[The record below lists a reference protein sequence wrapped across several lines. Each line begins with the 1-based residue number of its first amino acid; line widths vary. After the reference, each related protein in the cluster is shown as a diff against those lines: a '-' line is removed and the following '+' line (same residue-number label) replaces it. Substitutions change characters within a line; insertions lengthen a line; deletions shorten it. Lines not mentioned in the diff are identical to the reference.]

1 MAGASGQ
8 GMPQMDADKMRLVQ
22 DLEIEMMT
30 DMYARLTSACHK
42 KCIAPKYR
50 EAELQKGESVCIDRC
65 VAKYLEVHERIGK
78 KLTQLSMQD
87 QEMQQK
93 AMTAAGATPT

>member
-1 MAGASGQ
+1 MAQQPAGGLAGL
-8 GMPQMDADKMRLVQ
+8 DEEKMKLVQ

-30 DMYARLTSACHK
+30 DMYAKLSNACQK
-42 KCIAPKYR
+42 KCIPPKYR

-78 KLTQLSMQD
+78 KLTELSMKD
-87 QEMQQK
+87 QEFQAK
-93 AMTAAGATPT
+93 VAGGQ

>member
-1 MAGASGQ
+1 MASPQ
-8 GMPQMDADKMRLVQ
+8 QQMPQMEAEKMKLVQ

-65 VAKYLEVHERIGK
+65 VAKVRDPLKFHLKLQFVPFTSICLLVTLIASLEPQI
-78 KLTQLSMQD
+78 
-87 QEMQQK
+87 
-93 AMTAAGATPT
+93 PT

>member
-1 MAGASGQ
+1 
-8 GMPQMDADKMRLVQ
+8 LY
-22 DLEIEMMT
+22 LEV
-30 DMYARLTSACHK
+30 DFKLNAHLSF
-42 KCIAPKYR
+42 
-50 EAELQKGESVCIDRC
+50 Q
-65 VAKYLEVHERIGK
+65 YLEVHERIGK